1 MPRTSPNNITSIN
14 QDWGYDEQSGLPF
27 SGTAIQQFIKSNLGE
42 IARACHFDSTDA
54 TLRWFKSEEDYNS
67 YIDNPQD
74 KTKVLFSV
82 PITFS
87 SELFRINLIN
97 NNNTTTLNVATN
109 QDEVNLSLGF
119 EVQRKAVTETIWSGT
134 ERAAKIVAYIDV
146 GATGTFVQ
154 IHEPTLYSREQTYTL
169 NVRDYLIEGSNRI
182 RIQLFDEE
190 DESVST
196 SITYTIN
203 LTNLFIEPLNN
214 SWYIPIIEGGDESN
228 YKLGGFRI
236 VGSLNKTLH
245 LDVYSASSDVKLREF
260 TYDLYTSSYD
270 TTPFNYTRAF
280 GFNLGHQ
287 DGKADLVTG
296 VYMISAYLT
305 SGTGNDIL
313 KTESLNYNI
322 MYITASDISSAQLV
336 CINNV
341 SDEIYNYTTSKMFDY
356 SVYNRGMMT
365 GSPHILVNQVTG
377 TSPTIIIDETLSDV
391 ATSEVQSFEVPLQWL
406 TEDTLNL
413 FVTATMIFGNEQFV
427 SVKVNNQKT
436 FPPTRGFDFYLDC
449 SSRNNSNSNREK
461 LVNEV
466 NKGEFTPIWDRMTWA
481 DGVDGW
487 ISDDIDRKCLYVR
500 AGSKMT
506 LPFTEQTIMSGEN
519 TTLELCYK
527 ISNVAD
533 YDETVISIM
542 DNRDL
547 EGFRGIRIK
556 PTNITV
562 HSSED
567 STSVNDIT
575 RGTNVMDEQVVHFV
589 LTISRNFGRQ
599 GMNLATGYINGCKNF
614 QFSYATG
621 AQWLVQGPFIVGGDK
636 SDVSLYYLRTYPSVL
651 SDANIQ
657 DNYINSIK
665 DINGRQDLHDLLLS
679 VTEANGSTISYEN
692 VKNHNK
698 NFFVIE
704 MLNGASVP
712 SQANGWAKD
721 TVGYSNLEMHYGT
734 HPEWDWKINNV
745 ETSGQGTTS
754 MGYYRWNI
762 RWRIDKSPNKKAGIQ
777 YLDSR
782 TLSAGKYIYDGS
794 GNHPNVKRITAK
806 INFASSMQSHKIG
819 ATRAYTD
826 LHDRVGLENEAQ
838 NFAKSNNLPVPT
850 VAVYEYPAY
859 GFVKNGDSYT
869 FIGLF
874 TIGPDKGDKSTFGY
888 DIDDTIKTKLI
899 TLEGSDH
906 DRRVV
911 MFSHPW
917 NEKMIYSASDEFL
930 SLLPYSGNKRG
941 GWEVSNCHGYSTD
954 KASDESNIQSVLET
968 EFKPAYDVAFNNSTM
983 IFGISKSEYDNATA
997 SQILTIINSD
1007 PAAFGAI
1014 VRDGNR
1020 ISNSNYQFW
1029 IEDEYILYYINAETG
1044 VYVAGQNLV
1053 TEHGIPS
1060 GNTVDEQNEWFKARR
1075 RERFKQN
1082 AEDSWDIQDCLFH
1095 YAFIICVG
1103 AVDNFGKNTYP
1114 YKMKEL
1120 ANGGRW
1126 KWRQDDLDS
1135 ILGINNSGYDS
1146 VPSWSEYED
1155 MVAKGSVYYGGSASV
1170 FWTLIHECYMED
1182 YISTVTNVATNG
1194 ILSMGKSILNAMSIA
1209 SGGVNIVSGVLDY
1222 FNKTFWDNAQNYFPQ
1237 SAYNTDAAFKYE
1249 QAWLAGAVQQA
1260 QPLPQSLGNHFSAE
1274 YLWVYNRVIYL
1285 LSLFRAG
1292 PFGDYANTALG
1303 TISFR
1308 PVALPSITVTPFY
1321 KLYPGIG
1328 DGTTMRNGTRTNAG
1342 SDYTFVGPFSNQGQ
1356 TTMYIN
1362 GSNLL
1367 SYLGDLKDLTV
1378 DLTLTPTL
1386 SINGKK
1392 LLAFKIGDEDKF
1404 TDELISSAIYYTQEE
1419 IDNAEEG
1426 DDAYGKTTEDIK
1438 IPAVYKLNVTTN
1450 VTGLSFNNVPCLEY
1464 IDARNASSIQ
1474 GIVDISSCTRLRS
1487 AYFYGTNVTGVK
1499 FTNGQPIEYLSL
1511 PETIS
1516 TLSMRN
1522 LSYLTSETLV
1532 LPEDLS
1538 NISLL
1543 QIENCGFDA
1552 VDLLSEAYNSDNS
1565 SLTNISITLPD
1576 IIDIDSNLLSML
1588 SNIASGKDKD
1598 GNVRAYHGVNTDGS
1612 PADTGTPNII
1622 GSVKM
1627 NTPFYPSDFTALGMN
1642 PTNERDYDENGL
1654 KINGITN
1661 LGSLQLIYDP
1671 NNRYIEFKDPIV
1683 EQICATTWGD
1693 GVGVTEAQAATAT
1706 TVLKSEFVGQTDI
1719 VSFDEFRYFRK
1730 VTFSGSTTYD
1740 YGFSGCTNLESI
1752 HMPETS
1758 SRLTLALA
1766 TFQNCQKLEEIHF
1779 HSAFNSYAKYEC
1791 FRYCYALTKIYFDSL
1806 DQLLD
1811 STHGDIVADNRYT
1824 MPLRASDGGHIYIGD
1839 SELTELIIPEGRT
1852 YINSVFG
1859 YCRYLTSVTI
1869 PSTATSIGSSAFYR
1883 CSGLTSIVIPQ
1894 SVTTINQNAFRY
1906 CTGLRSVT
1914 ILGNVERGTS
1924 NVFANC
1930 TALEEFH
1937 FLGTS
1942 SNNNTNSQWF
1952 TSCSSLTKLYFN
1964 DFEQS
1969 MSLIPDTTSFYSESN
1984 PFGANSGTHYVYF
1997 DDEEVRDLVIPNTIT
2012 TIRAGACYRWNRL
2025 TSVTI
2030 PSSVTTI
2037 GANAFAGCTGLTT
2050 VSIPSTVSSLG
2061 GSSFNGCT
2069 GIINFYDYR
2078 STETLS
2084 NIIPVTNT
2092 PHIGNGT
2099 GVFYIKGD
2107 INFRPSDNYLDFRQ
2121 IIIGGNATVTA
2132 TYDNRHFARGNYIR
2146 ECRIAGNIDFSTVSW
2161 CTFVYSTAIKFF
2173 ELGGD
2178 VNSNSLIY
2186 NAGSNIIVHLGKSGV
2201 ACPPSRIISSNGYS
2215 RISKI
2220 YVGDGSSAEHDNAIL
2235 EAYQANA
2242 DWQEASTMLA
2252 KLDTWYNYDGEYKI
2266 LPTIPTI

>member
-1 MPRTSPNNITSIN
+1 MPRTSPNNITSLS
-14 QDWGYDEQSGLPF
+14 QDWGRDDLTGLPF
-27 SGTAIQQFIKSNLGE
+27 SGTAVQQFIKSKLGE
-42 IARACHFDSTDA
+42 IANACHFDSTDA
-54 TLRWFKSEEDYNS
+54 TLRWFASEDAYNR

-74 KTKVLFSV
+74 KSEVLFSV

-109 QDEVNLSLGF
+109 QQQVELSLNF

-146 GATGTFVQ
+146 GATGTYVQ
-154 IHEPTLYSREQTYTL
+154 LHEPTLYSNVQTYTL
-169 NVRDYLIEGSNRI
+169 DVRSYLAEGANRV

-190 DESVST
+190 DDSVST
-196 SITYTIN
+196 SITYVIN

-245 LDVYSASSDVKLREF
+245 LDVYSAASDVKLREF

-287 DGKADLVTG
+287 DGKADLTTG

-305 SGTGNDIL
+305 SGTGNDML
-313 KTESLNYNI
+313 RTDALNYNV
-322 MYITASDISSAQLV
+322 MYITASDVSGAQLV
-336 CINNV
+336 CVNDV
-341 SDEIYNYTTSKMFDY
+341 ADEIYNYTTSKMFSY

-365 GSPHILVNQVTG
+365 GSPHITVNQVTG
-377 TSPTIIIDETLSDV
+377 TSPTNIIDETLSDI
-391 ATSEVQSFEVPLQWL
+391 ATSEEQTFEVPLQWL

-413 FVTATMIFGNEQFV
+413 FVTATMLFGNEQFV

-449 SSRNNSNSNREK
+449 SSRSNSSSNRIK

-500 AGSKMT
+500 AGSRMT
-506 LPFTEQTIMSGEN
+506 LPFTEQSIVSGEN
-519 TTLELCYK
+519 TTIEFCYR

-533 YDETVISIM
+533 YNETVISVM
-542 DNRDL
+542 DDRDVD
-547 EGFRGIRIK
+547 GFRGIRIK

-567 STSVNDIT
+567 STSTNDII
-575 RGTNVMDEQVVHFV
+575 RGTNLMDEEVVHFV

-599 GMNLATGYINGCKNF
+599 GMNLVTGYINGCKNF
-614 QFSYATG
+614 QFSYSTG
-621 AQWLVQGPFIVGGDK
+621 AQWLVQGPLIVGGDK

-657 DNYINSIK
+657 DNYVNSIK
-665 DINGRQDLHDLLLS
+665 DINSRQDLHNLLLS

-698 NFFVIE
+698 NFFVLE
-704 MLNGASVP
+704 MLNNASVP

-721 TVGYSNLEMHYGT
+721 TVGYSNLEMHYGQ
-734 HPEWDWKINNV
+734 HPEWDWRINNV

-782 TLSAGKYIYDGS
+782 TLSAGKYVYDWTESIQGGSVVYDGS

-838 NFAKSNNLPVPT
+838 AFAKDNDLPVPT
-850 VAVYEYPAY
+850 VSVYEYPAY

-874 TIGPDKGDKSTFGY
+874 TIGPDKGDKPTFGY
-888 DIDDTIKTKLI
+888 DIDDSIKTELI

-917 NEKMIYSASDEFL
+917 NNKMIYSASDEFL
-930 SLLPYSGNKRG
+930 SLLSYSGNKRG
-941 GWEVSNCHGYSTD
+941 GWEVSNCYDYSTD
-954 KASDESNIQSVLET
+954 KASDEAAIQSVLES
-968 EFKPAYDVAFNNSTM
+968 EFKPAYDVAFDNSTM
-983 IFGISKSEYDNATA
+983 IFGISRSEYDNATA
-997 SQILTIINSD
+997 ANILQTINND
-1007 PAAFGAI
+1007 AAAFGAAI
-1014 VRDGNR
+1014 SEGNR
-1020 ISNSNYQFW
+1020 ISNANYQFW
-1029 IEDEYILYYINAETG
+1029 IEGEYVLYYLDAETNQ
-1044 VYVAGQNLV
+1044 YVAGQDLV
-1053 TEHGIPS
+1053 TEHGVPS
-1060 GNTVDEQNEWFKARR
+1060 GSTVDEQNEWFKEKR
-1075 RERFKQN
+1075 RERFKAN
-1082 AEDSWDIQDCLFH
+1082 AENYWDIQDCLFH
-1095 YAFIICVG
+1095 YGFIIAIG

-1114 YKMKEL
+1114 YKMKAL
-1120 ANGGRW
+1120 ADGGRW

-1155 MVAKGSVYYGGSASV
+1155 VVSRGSVYYGGSASV
-1170 FWTLIHECYMED
+1170 FWTLVHECYMED
-1182 YISTVTNVATNG
+1182 YTSTVTNVTTDG

-1222 FNKTFWDNAQNYFPQ
+1222 FRQTFWDNAQNYFPQ
-1237 SAYNTDAAFKYE
+1237 SAYNADAAFKYE

-1260 QPLPQSLGNHFSAE
+1260 QPLPQSLGNHYSAE
-1274 YLWVYNRVIYL
+1274 YLWLYNRVIYL

-1328 DGTTMRNGTRTNAG
+1328 DGTTMRNGTRTDEG
-1342 SDYTFVGPFSNQGQ
+1342 DEYTFIGPFSNQGQ

-1386 SINGKK
+1386 AINGRK
-1392 LLAFKIGDEDKF
+1392 LAAFKIGDES
-1404 TDELISSAIYYTQEE
+1404 ES
-1419 IDNAEEG
+1419 
-1426 DDAYGKTTEDIK
+1426 
-1438 IPAVYKLNVTTN
+1438 VTTN
-1450 VTGLSFNNVPCLEY
+1450 VTGLSFNNVPCLES

-1487 AYFYGTNVTGVK
+1487 AYFDGTNITGVR
-1499 FTNGQPIEYLSL
+1499 FANGQPIEYLSL

-1532 LPEDLS
+1532 LPENLS
-1538 NISLL
+1538 NVSLL

-1552 VDLLSEAYNSDNS
+1552 VELLSEAYNSDNS

-1588 SNIASGKDKD
+1588 SNIANGKDKD

-1671 NNRYIEFKDPIV
+1671 DNRYIEFEDQTV
-1683 EQICATTWGD
+1683 ANICITNWGD
-1693 GVGVTEAQAATAT
+1693 GVGITEAQAAAVT
-1706 TVLKSEFVGQTDI
+1706 TLNGKFQNNANI
-1719 VSFDEFRYFRK
+1719 KNFDELRYFGI
-1730 VTFSGSTTYD
+1730 TGL
-1740 YGFSGCTNLESI
+1740 TN
-1752 HMPETS
+1752 TS
-1758 SRLTLALA
+1758 SYGQFYHCISLETISFPARALTLNGTIFDGCNALKEITMYGSISTISNYVFRGCSSLKRINIPSIDNWLTCSYSSTPSNDRTPGQA
-1766 TFQNCQKLEEIHF
+1766 SGDLHLYLISTGEEITVVNVPNGYTSINSGAF
-1779 HSAFNSYAKYEC
+1779 YGCSGILSITLPESVTSIGVSAFNGCKS
-1791 FRYCYALTKIYFDSL
+1791 LT
-1806 DQLLD
+1806 
-1811 STHGDIVADNRYT
+1811 
-1824 MPLRASDGGHIYIGD
+1824 
-1839 SELTELIIPEGRT
+1839 
-1852 YINSVFG
+1852 
-1859 YCRYLTSVTI
+1859 
-1869 PSTATSIGSSAFYR
+1869 
-1883 CSGLTSIVIPQ
+1883 
-1894 SVTTINQNAFRY
+1894 
-1906 CTGLRSVT
+1906 SVT
-1914 ILGNVERGTS
+1914 ILGNVGRQNGT
-1924 NVFANC
+1924 VFANC

-1937 FLGTS
+1937 FLGVS
-1942 SNNNTNSQWF
+1942 PSNASNSQWF
-1952 TSCSSLTKLYFN
+1952 TGCSSLTKLYFY
-1964 DFEQS
+1964 DFAQS
-1969 MSLIPDTTSFYSESN
+1969 MSLLPDTTTNYYEQSI
-1984 PFGANSGTHYVYF
+1984 PFRYNSGTHYVYF
-1997 DDEEVRDLVIPNTIT
+1997 EEEEVRDLVIPSTVT
-2012 TIRAGACYRWNRL
+2012 TIRSGACFRWNRL

-2030 PSSVTTI
+2030 PSSVTAI
-2037 GANAFAGCTGLTT
+2037 GPYAFDGCSGLTGSLIIPSSVTSIGTDAFAGLS
-2050 VSIPSTVSSLG
+2050 SITNVYSFSNANPYVG
-2061 GSSFNGCT
+2061 GG
-2069 GIINFYDYR
+2069 D
-2078 STETLS
+2078 
-2084 NIIPVTNT
+2084 
-2092 PHIGNGT
+2092 GT
-2099 GVFYIKGD
+2099 GTIYVKGSAT
-2107 INFRPSDNYLDFRQ
+2107 IYTGQYNGFVN
-2121 IIIGGNATVTA
+2121 IIIGGTATQQGNTTWITNTRVKSVRILGNYNVTA
-2132 TYDNRHFARGNYIR
+2132 NSYG
-2146 ECRIAGNIDFSTVSW
+2146 
-2161 CTFVYSTAIKFF
+2161 
-2173 ELGGD
+2173 LGGTNCGNLEFIEFGNT
-2178 VNSNSLIY
+2178 VYGTKATATNFVVK
-2186 NAGSNIIVHLGKSGV
+2186 AGCVIHLAKTDGV
-2201 ACPPSRIISSNGYS
+2201 AFNSSSFSDANAMAYLLHTNVAT
-2215 RISKI
+2215 I
-2220 YVGDGSSAEHDNAIL
+2220 YVGDGSSAA
-2235 EAYQANA
+2235 A
-2242 DWQEASTMLA
+2242 DQLVKDMYLA
-2252 KLDTWYNYDGEYKI
+2252 DSSWSPYYSKLDLWSNYTGSYKTYT
-2266 LPTIPTI
+2266 LPADPAEE

>member
-1 MPRTSPNNITSIN
+1 MPRTSPNNITSLT
-14 QDWGYDEQSGLPF
+14 QDWGRDDQTGLPF
-27 SGTAIQQFIKSNLGE
+27 SGTSVQQFIKSKLGE
-42 IARACHFDSTDA
+42 IAKACHFDSTDA
-54 TLRWFKSEEDYNS
+54 TLRWFASEEAYNR

-74 KTKVLFSV
+74 KSEVLFSV

-109 QDEVNLSLGF
+109 QEEVNLSLGF

-134 ERAAKIVAYIDV
+134 ERAVKIVAYIDV

-154 IHEPTLYSREQTYTL
+154 MHEPTLYSREQTYIL

-182 RIQLFDEE
+182 RIQFFDEE
-190 DESVST
+190 DESIST

-245 LDVYSASSDVKLREF
+245 LDVYSAASDVKLREF

-287 DGKADLVTG
+287 DGKADLTTG

-305 SGTGNDIL
+305 SGTGNDML
-313 KTESLNYNI
+313 RTESLNYNV
-322 MYITASDISSAQLV
+322 MYITASDVSSAQLV
-336 CINNV
+336 CVNNV

-356 SVYNRGMMT
+356 SIYNRGMMT

-377 TSPTIIIDETLSDV
+377 TSPTNIMDETLSDIS
-391 ATSEVQSFEVPLQWL
+391 TSEEQTFEVPLQWL

-413 FVTATMIFGNEQFV
+413 FVTATIAFGNEQFV

-449 SSRNNSNSNREK
+449 SSRSNSNANRIK

-466 NKGEFTPIWDRMTWA
+466 NKGELTPTWNRMTWA

-487 ISDDIDRKCLYVR
+487 ISDNIDRKCLYVR

-542 DNRDL
+542 DNRDS
-547 EGFRGIRIK
+547 EGFRGVRIK

-575 RGTNVMDEQVVHFV
+575 RGTNVMDEQVVHFA

-599 GMNLATGYINGCKNF
+599 GMNLVTGYIDGCKNF

-621 AQWLVQGPFIVGGDK
+621 AQWLVQGPFIVGAEK

-657 DNYINSIK
+657 DNYINSLK

-782 TLSAGKYIYDGS
+782 TLSAGKYIYDWTESSQGGSVIYDGS

-874 TIGPDKGDKSTFGY
+874 TIGPDKGDKPTFGY
-888 DIDDTIKTKLI
+888 DIDDTIKSKLI

-930 SLLPYSGNKRG
+930 SLLPYSGSKRG
-941 GWEVSNCHGYSTD
+941 GWEVSNCYDYSTD
-954 KASDESNIQSVLET
+954 KASDESSIQSILET

-983 IFGISKSEYDNATA
+983 IFGISRSEYGNATA
-997 SQILTIINSD
+997 PEILGSINSD

-1014 VRDGNR
+1014 VRNGNR

-1029 IEDEYILYYINAETG
+1029 IEDEYILYYIDAETG
-1044 VYVAGQNLV
+1044 LYVAGQNLI
-1053 TEHGIPS
+1053 TEHGTPS
-1060 GNTVDEQNEWFKARR
+1060 GSTVAEQNEWFKAKR
-1075 RERFKQN
+1075 RERFKVN
-1082 AEDSWDIQDCLFH
+1082 AENYWDVQDCLFH
-1095 YAFIICVG
+1095 YAFIICLG

-1114 YKMKEL
+1114 YKMKAL
-1120 ANGGRW
+1120 ADGGRW

-1155 MVAKGSVYYGGSASV
+1155 MVARGSVYYGGSASV

-1182 YISTVTNVATNG
+1182 YISTATNTTTGG
-1194 ILSMGKSILNAMSIA
+1194 ILFMGKSILNAMSVA

-1342 SDYTFVGPFSNQGQ
+1342 SNYTFVGPFSNQGQ

-1386 SINGKK
+1386 AINGRK
-1392 LLAFKIGDEDKF
+1392 LAEFKIGDES
-1404 TDELISSAIYYTQEE
+1404 ES
-1419 IDNAEEG
+1419 
-1426 DDAYGKTTEDIK
+1426 
-1438 IPAVYKLNVTTN
+1438 VTTN
-1450 VTGLSFNNVPCLEY
+1450 VTGLSFNNVPCLES

-1487 AYFYGTNVTGVK
+1487 AYFDGTNITGVR
-1499 FTNGQPIEYLSL
+1499 FANGQPIEHLSL

-1516 TLSMRN
+1516 TLAMRN
-1522 LSYLTSETLV
+1522 LSYLTSETLQ
-1532 LPEDLS
+1532 LPENLS

-1543 QIENCGFDA
+1543 QIENCGFNS
-1552 VDLLSEAYNSDNS
+1552 VELLSEAYNSDNS
-1565 SLTNISITLPD
+1565 SLTNISITLPN
-1576 IIDIDSNLLSML
+1576 IVEIDSALLDML
-1588 SNIASGKDKD
+1588 SNIASNKDKD
-1598 GNVRAYHGVNTDGS
+1598 GSTRAYHGVNTDGS

-1622 GSVKM
+1622 GSVQM
-1627 NTPFYPSDFTALGMN
+1627 TTPFYPSSFTALGMN
-1642 PTNERDYDENGL
+1642 PANERDYGENGL

-1671 NNRYIEFKDPIV
+1671 DNKYIEFEDPEVFRIFSANN
-1683 EQICATTWGD
+1683 IGD
-1693 GVGVTEAQAATAT
+1693 GVGVTTAQAAAVTNLGSMFYNNT
-1706 TVLKSEFVGQTDI
+1706 TV
-1719 VSFDEFRYFRK
+1719 VSFDELRYF
-1730 VTFSGSTTYD
+1730 TGLTYLYGGTTTRGLFGNCSNLQSVSIPENIATIQAYALE
-1740 YGFSGCTNLESI
+1740 GCTNLREVTFYTTQNVTVNNAHRNLNSMSKINVPSIEAWLRITWGSDQSNFFHASSAES
-1752 HMPETS
+1752 
-1758 SRLTLALA
+1758 RGL
-1766 TFQNCQKLEEIHF
+1766 
-1779 HSAFNSYAKYEC
+1779 
-1791 FRYCYALTKIYFDSL
+1791 
-1806 DQLLD
+1806 
-1811 STHGDIVADNRYT
+1811 
-1824 MPLRASDGGHIYIGD
+1824 
-1839 SELTELIIPEGRT
+1839 
-1852 YINSVFG
+1852 YINGVLQEVIDIPNTFTSIKNYAFM
-1859 YCRYLTSVTI
+1859 RNNTITSVTI
-1869 PSTATSIGSSAFYR
+1869 PNTVTSIGNSAF
-1883 CSGLTSIVIPQ
+1883 S
-1894 SVTTINQNAFRY
+1894 
-1906 CTGLRSVT
+1906 
-1914 ILGNVERGTS
+1914 
-1924 NVFANC
+1924 
-1930 TALEEFH
+1930 
-1937 FLGTS
+1937 
-1942 SNNNTNSQWF
+1942 
-1952 TSCSSLTKLYFN
+1952 
-1964 DFEQS
+1964 
-1969 MSLIPDTTSFYSESN
+1969 
-1984 PFGANSGTHYVYF
+1984 
-1997 DDEEVRDLVIPNTIT
+1997 
-2012 TIRAGACYRWNRL
+2012 
-2025 TSVTI
+2025 
-2030 PSSVTTI
+2030 
-2037 GANAFAGCTGLTT
+2037 GCTGLTGT
-2050 VSIPSTVSSLG
+2050 LIVPSSVTFIGTSAFRG
-2061 GSSFNGCT
+2061 
-2069 GIINFYDYR
+2069 
-2078 STETLS
+2078 LS
-2084 NIIPVTNT
+2084 NITNLIINT
-2092 PHIGNGT
+2092 ANVDPGGAFYTDKIGNGT
-2099 GVFYIKGD
+2099 GTLWFNSGV
-2107 INFRPSDNYLDFRQ
+2107 
-2121 IIIGGNATVTA
+2121 NAAITQSTNLSFKNIVIT
-2132 TYDNRHFARGNYIR
+2132 GNYSSTPQRYTLGTSSALETIR
-2146 ECRIAGNIDFSTVSW
+2146 ISGNM
-2161 CTFVYSTAIKFF
+2161 
-2173 ELGGD
+2173 
-2178 VNSNSLIY
+2178 NSNE
-2186 NAGSNIIVHLGKSGV
+2186 IVHNSTSLKFAECGGTLSGADGLFVRTGQRSVIIHLGYDTVANNALPCAPNKVFSSG
-2201 ACPPSRIISSNGYS
+2201 SSSSTYWQ
-2215 RISKI
+2215 KI
-2220 YVGDGSSAEHDNAIL
+2220 YVGDGSSAAHDNAIL
-2235 EAYQANA
+2235 NMYLADTDWAAY
-2242 DWQEASTMLA
+2242 SSR
-2252 KLDTWYNYDGEYKI
+2252 LDTWYNYVQGGGEYATP
-2266 LPTIPTI
+2266 PTIPADLVLSE

>member
-1 MPRTSPNNITSIN
+1 MPRTSPNNITSLT
-14 QDWGYDEQSGLPF
+14 QDWGRDDQTGLPF
-27 SGTAIQQFIKSNLGE
+27 SGTSVQQFIKSKLGE
-42 IARACHFDSTDA
+42 IAKACHFDSTDA
-54 TLRWFKSEEDYNS
+54 TLRWFASEEAYNR
-67 YIDNPQD
+67 YVDNPQD
-74 KTKVLFSV
+74 KSEVLFSV

-109 QDEVNLSLGF
+109 QEEVNLSLGF
-119 EVQRKAVTETIWSGT
+119 EVQRKAVTESIWSGT
-134 ERAAKIVAYIDV
+134 ERAAKIVAYIDA
-146 GATGTFVQ
+146 GATGTYVQ
-154 IHEPTLYSREQTYTL
+154 IQEPTLYSHVQTYIL
-169 NVRDYLIEGSNRI
+169 DVRNYLIEGSNRVK
-182 RIQLFDEE
+182 IQLFDEE
-190 DESVST
+190 DENIST
-196 SITYTIN
+196 SITYVIN

-245 LDVYSASSDVKLREF
+245 LDVYSAMSDVKLREF

-287 DGKADLVTG
+287 DGKADLTTG
-296 VYMISAYLT
+296 IYMISAYLT
-305 SGTGNDIL
+305 SGTGNDML
-313 KTESLNYNI
+313 RTDSLNYNV
-322 MYITASDISSAQLV
+322 MYITASDVSAAQLV
-336 CINNV
+336 CVNNV
-341 SDEIYNYTTSKMFDY
+341 ADEIYNYTTSKMFNY
-356 SVYNRGMMT
+356 SIYNRGMMT
-365 GSPHILVNQVTG
+365 GSPFISVNQVTG
-377 TSPTIIIDETLSDV
+377 TSPTNIIEETLSDI
-391 ATSEVQSFEVPLQWL
+391 ATSEEQVFEVPLQWL

-413 FVTATMIFGNEQFV
+413 FVTANMVFGNEQFV

-449 SSRNNSNSNREK
+449 SSRSNSNANRIK

-466 NKGEFTPIWDRMTWA
+466 NKGELTPTWNRMTWA

-487 ISDDIDRKCLYVR
+487 ISDDINRKCLYVR

-519 TTLELCYK
+519 TTVELCYK

-542 DNRDL
+542 DDRES

-575 RGTNVMDEQVVHFV
+575 RGTNVMDEQVIHFV

-599 GMNLATGYINGCKNF
+599 GMNLVTGYINGCKNF

-621 AQWLVQGPFIVGGDK
+621 AQWLAQGPLIVGAEK

-651 SDANIQ
+651 SDANVQ

-692 VKNHNK
+692 VKNNNK
-698 NFFVIE
+698 NLFVIE

-721 TVGYSNLEMHYGT
+721 TMGYSNLEMHYGE

-762 RWRIDKSPNKKAGIQ
+762 RWRIDKSPNKKVGVQ
-777 YLDSR
+777 YLTTR
-782 TLSAGKYIYDGS
+782 TLSAGKYIYDWSSSNQGGSIIYDGS

-838 NFAKSNNLPVPT
+838 AFAKDNDLPVPT

-874 TIGPDKGDKSTFGY
+874 TIGPDKGDKPTFGY
-888 DIDDTIKTKLI
+888 DIDDTIKSKLI

-930 SLLPYSGNKRG
+930 SLLPYSGSKRG
-941 GWEVSNCHGYSTD
+941 GWEVSNCYDYSTD
-954 KASDESNIQSVLET
+954 KASDESSIQSVLET

-983 IFGISKSEYDNATA
+983 IFGISRSEYNNATA
-997 SQILTIINSD
+997 SGILGSINSD

-1014 VRDGNR
+1014 VRDENR

-1029 IEDEYILYYINAETG
+1029 IEGEYVLYYIDAETG
-1044 VYVAGQNLV
+1044 LYVAGQNLV
-1053 TEHGIPS
+1053 TEHGTPS
-1060 GNTVDEQNEWFKARR
+1060 GNTVAEQNEWFKAKR
-1075 RERFKQN
+1075 RERFKAN
-1082 AEDSWDIQDCLFH
+1082 AENYWDIQDCLFH
-1095 YAFIICVG
+1095 YGFIICVG

-1114 YKMKEL
+1114 YKMKAL

-1155 MVAKGSVYYGGSASV
+1155 MVARGSVYYGGSASV

-1182 YISTVTNVATNG
+1182 YISTTTNTTTGG

-1237 SAYNTDAAFKYE
+1237 SAYNADATFKYE

-1321 KLYPGIG
+1321 KIYPGIG
-1328 DGTTMRNGTRTNAG
+1328 DGTTMRNGTRTNGG

-1367 SYLGDLKDLTV
+1367 SSLGDLKDLTV

-1386 SINGKK
+1386 AINGKK
-1392 LLAFKIGDEDKF
+1392 LAAFKIGDES
-1404 TDELISSAIYYTQEE
+1404 ES
-1419 IDNAEEG
+1419 
-1426 DDAYGKTTEDIK
+1426 
-1438 IPAVYKLNVTTN
+1438 VTTN
-1450 VTGLSFNNVPCLEY
+1450 VTGLSFNNVPCLES
-1464 IDARNASSIQ
+1464 IDARNAFSIQ

-1487 AYFYGTNVTGVK
+1487 AYFDGTNITGVR
-1499 FTNGQPIEYLSL
+1499 FANGQPIEYLSL

-1522 LSYLTSETLV
+1522 LSYLTSETLQ

-1552 VDLLSEAYNSDNS
+1552 VELLSEAYNSENS

-1576 IIDIDSNLLSML
+1576 IVDIDSNLLSML

-1612 PADTGTPNII
+1612 PADTTTPNII
-1622 GSVKM
+1622 GTVQLS
-1627 NTPFYPSDFTALGMN
+1627 TPFYISDFEALGMN
-1642 PTNERDYDENGL
+1642 PSSARDYGENGL
-1654 KINGITN
+1654 KINGILS
-1661 LGSLQLIYDP
+1661 LGALQLIYNPNIVYIPFEDP
-1671 NNRYIEFKDPIV
+1671 EALRVLLANNI
-1683 EQICATTWGD
+1683 GD
-1693 GVGVTEAQAATAT
+1693 GFGVTTEQAEAVRNSTISGVFHGNT
-1706 TVLKSEFVGQTDI
+1706 TLTH
-1719 VSFDEFRYFRK
+1719 FDEFEYF
-1730 VTFSGSTTYD
+1730 
-1740 YGFSGCTNLESI
+1740 
-1752 HMPETS
+1752 
-1758 SRLTLALA
+1758 
-1766 TFQNCQKLEEIHF
+1766 
-1779 HSAFNSYAKYEC
+1779 
-1791 FRYCYALTKIYFDSL
+1791 
-1806 DQLLD
+1806 
-1811 STHGDIVADNRYT
+1811 
-1824 MPLRASDGGHIYIGD
+1824 
-1839 SELTELIIPEGRT
+1839 
-1852 YINSVFG
+1852 
-1859 YCRYLTSVTI
+1859 TSVTDLGNYMFEGARNLI
-1869 PSTATSIGSSAFYR
+1869 TVSLPNSLTTAGSRTFYGCSA
-1883 CSGLTSIVIPQ
+1883 L
-1894 SVTTINQNAFRY
+1894 TTITVNSGTNFWGNSMFVNCANLTRINIPNLEIWCSCYFANSTTQSHPGGASTNLHLYIDNVELTTISDDMLPISRTSLGNYVFAY
-1906 CTGLRSVT
+1906 CTGLTSV
-1914 ILGNVERGTS
+1914 S
-1924 NVFANC
+1924 
-1930 TALEEFH
+1930 
-1937 FLGTS
+1937 
-1942 SNNNTNSQWF
+1942 
-1952 TSCSSLTKLYFN
+1952 
-1964 DFEQS
+1964 
-1969 MSLIPDTTSFYSESN
+1969 
-1984 PFGANSGTHYVYF
+1984 
-1997 DDEEVRDLVIPNTIT
+1997 IPNTIT
-2012 TIRAGACYRWNRL
+2012 SLGNELFNGCTNLAVVNIPNSV
-2025 TSVTI
+2025 TSVGQDCFKGCGSIVNLVI
-2030 PSSVTTI
+2030 PSSVQTYSNTSRSCFGAGAGTGTGILDVQSTSTFYRTTLSSVD
-2037 GANAFAGCTGLTT
+2037 GFRHVRFAGNVEKVQGPAAWVHSTNVVSFRVLGNFTDTT
-2050 VSIPSTVSSLG
+2050 T
-2061 GSSFNGCT
+2061 
-2069 GIINFYDYR
+2069 
-2078 STETLS
+2078 
-2084 NIIPVTNT
+2084 
-2092 PHIGNGT
+2092 
-2099 GVFYIKGD
+2099 
-2107 INFRPSDNYLDFRQ
+2107 DNYG
-2121 IIIGGNATVTA
+2121 I
-2132 TYDNRHFARGNYIR
+2132 NY
-2146 ECRIAGNIDFSTVSW
+2146 T
-2161 CTFVYSTAIKFF
+2161 YSTGNSKLAFVEVMGTITITKEGKGIFGENNARQQADGAI
-2173 ELGGD
+2173 L
-2178 VNSNSLIY
+2178 
-2186 NAGSNIIVHLGKSGV
+2186 HLGYNGI
-2201 ACPPSRIISSNGYS
+2201 ACSPIQASADLSRVYT
-2215 RISKI
+2215 I

-2235 EAYQANA
+2235 AQYTADSEWSAYT
-2242 DWQEASTMLA
+2242 S
-2252 KLDTWYNYDGEYKI
+2252 KLNTWYNYVQNGGEYATP
-2266 LPTIPTI
+2266 LTIPTE